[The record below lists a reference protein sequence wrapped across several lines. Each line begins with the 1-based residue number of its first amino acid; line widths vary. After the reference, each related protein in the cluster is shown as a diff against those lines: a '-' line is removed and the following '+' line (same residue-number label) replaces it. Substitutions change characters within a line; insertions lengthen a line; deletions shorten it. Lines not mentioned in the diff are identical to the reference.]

1 MTTPVGPAQ
10 AVASVARREASD
22 IAVARACKVVGVG
35 NGGATVSVKLMVG
48 EWLDVGGG
56 EQVPHE
62 HPVIAPVPVHY
73 LRSGRATLVIPPRVG
88 DVGLLLVRDVS
99 HDQAD
104 AGASQVGAAPAS
116 RRRHDLDDAIY
127 LPGVGVTSDT
137 VPASAMRSDG
147 APVLDMDLGVAFRV
161 GDGTASMPVA
171 IHDPLLARIEAIET
185 ALNGHTHG
193 PGTYKDSSGGNLL
206 PTGVSGAF
214 IFSPDDRDFASSRLY
229 TDDSP

>member
-1 MTTPVGPAQ
+1 VTTPVGPAQ
-10 AVASVARREASD
+10 AVASVAQREAND
-22 IAVARACKVVGVG
+22 IAVARACKVVGIG
-35 NGGATVSVKLMVG
+35 GGGAWVSVQLLVG

-62 HPVIAPVPVHY
+62 HPVIGPVPVHY

-137 VPASAMRSDG
+137 VPASAIRADG
-147 APVLDMDLGVAFRV
+147 GPVLDMDLGVEFRV
-161 GDGTASMPVA
+161 GGGAASMPVA
-171 IHDPLLARIEAIET
+171 IHDPLLARIEAIED
-185 ALNGHTHG
+185 ALDGHTHG
-193 PGTYKDSSGGNLL
+193 SGSYVDGDGVAVSGT
-206 PTGVSGAF
+206 SGAF
-214 IFSPDDRDFASSRLY
+214 TFSPDDRDFASSRLY
-229 TDDSP
+229 TDDLP